1 MKNKIIAGVI
11 GVITPFMAIF
21 MLYAIDQFLLFKIAS
36 IIAVMILLSVVTY
49 KLIKLILDEHS
60 EKHKQQ

>member
-11 GVITPFMAIF
+11 GVTSPFIVIF
-21 MLYAIDQFLLFKIAS
+21 MLYAINRFFLFKIVL
-36 IIAVMILLSVVTY
+36 IIAIMILMSVVTY

>member
-1 MKNKIIAGVI
+1 MKNKIIARVI
-11 GVITPFMAIF
+11 GVTSPFMAIF
-21 MLYAIDQFLLFKIAS
+21 MLYAIDQFFLFKIVS
-36 IIAVMILLSVVTY
+36 IIAIMILMSVVTY